1 MAINNTPPTPRPTPR
16 PADSRRDVGK
26 EIDKAT
32 PSPDVARRAAKDI
45 ERHGSGPLDPGKT
58 TAEELDEDLIDER
71 SGDPS
76 VHEKV
81 FGRDSEKAYDDTPPG
96 AGHRAVNP
104 IGTAVQPEGNQPMR
118 NLGDTDQGDRQPDG
132 GRRR

>member
-1 MAINNTPPTPRPTPR
+1 MAINNTPPTPRR
-16 PADSRRDVGK
+16 PDTRRDVGR
-26 EIDKAT
+26 EIDKET

-45 ERHGSGPLDPGKT
+45 ERHGGGKT
-58 TAEELDEDLIDER
+58 TGDELDEDLVDER

-81 FGRDSEKAYDDTPPG
+81 FGRDSEQDYDDTPPG
-96 AGHRAVNP
+96 AGHREVNI
-104 IGTAVQPEGNQPMR
+104 IGTAVQPEEDAPMR
-118 NLGDTDQGDRQPDG
+118 QVGKTDQGDRQPDG

>member
-1 MAINNTPPTPRPTPR
+1 MAINHTPPPPHG
-16 PADSRRDVGK
+16 RRDVGK
-26 EIDKAT
+26 EIDKET

-45 ERHGSGPLDPGKT
+45 ERHGGGKT
-58 TAEELDEDLIDER
+58 TREEFDEDMVDPR

-81 FGRDSEKAYDDTPPG
+81 FGQDAEKDYDDTPPG
-96 AGHRAVNP
+96 AGHREVN
-104 IGTAVQPEGNQPMR
+104 IVGTAAQPEEDAPMR
-118 NLGDTDQGDRQPDG
+118 QVGKTDQGDRQPDG